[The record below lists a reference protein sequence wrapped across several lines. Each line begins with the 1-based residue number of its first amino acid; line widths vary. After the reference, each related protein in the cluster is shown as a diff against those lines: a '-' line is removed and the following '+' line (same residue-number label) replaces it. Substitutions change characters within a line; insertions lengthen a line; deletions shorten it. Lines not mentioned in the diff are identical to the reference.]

1 MANNFTEFGVLFF
14 NYFGIDIML
23 TGGAQCRAV
32 LISNI
37 GTHLHFKSLFW
48 KKYFAIQ
55 AVALESIER
64 LLENNIYIFEF
75 L

>member
-37 GTHLHFKSLFW
+37 GTHLHFKSLF
-48 KKYFAIQ
+48 
-55 AVALESIER
+55 
-64 LLENNIYIFEF
+64 
-75 L
+75 